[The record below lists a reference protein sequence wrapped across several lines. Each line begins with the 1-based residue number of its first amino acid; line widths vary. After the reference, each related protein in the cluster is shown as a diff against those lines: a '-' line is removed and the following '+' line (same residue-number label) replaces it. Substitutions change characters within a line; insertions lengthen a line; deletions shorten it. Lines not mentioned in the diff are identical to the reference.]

1 MIIHLYHQY
10 FRYPDEGGAV
20 RSFYLARHLLENG
33 HEVVVFTA
41 HNSES
46 GHKRIHGISVEYLPL
61 PYENQFGFGKRIRS
75 FVKFV
80 YLAIKRS
87 KQYPKPD
94 LNYVITTPLTT
105 GFIALWLKKTRKIPY
120 AFEVGDLWPEV
131 PIQMGVIKNQLAQKW
146 LYALERRI
154 YEKAKH
160 LIGLSPGIKDY
171 IEYSCDFKVKA
182 ISIPNMSDCEAF
194 RPHMREEAV
203 SEKHPFQISYI
214 GTFGIANQLETLIEF
229 ARLCA
234 KEKLPVHF
242 NLMGEGGREEV
253 LKTLSEDLSNISW
266 LPFGSHH
273 IVKTL
278 LENSDAIYVSF
289 QDIPILGTGS
299 PNKFF
304 DGLAA
309 GKLIIVNFEGWIK
322 DLILENECGLYYP
335 PEDPEDLLKNL
346 ISFIQSPS
354 LLESYQSNAR
364 TLAEVE
370 FERNKLLEDWMR
382 YLEA

>member
-1 MIIHLYHQY
+1 MIVHLFHQY
-10 FRYPDEGGAV
+10 FRHPGEGGAV
-20 RSFYLARHLLENG
+20 RSFYLARHLIETG
-33 HEVVVFTA
+33 HEVVVFTG

-46 GHKRIHGISVEYLPL
+46 GQKRIHGISVEYLPL
-61 PYENQFGFGKRIRS
+61 PYENNFGFGKRIRS
-75 FVKFV
+75 FLKFV
-80 YLAIKRS
+80 YYAIKRS

-105 GFIALWLKKTRKIPY
+105 GIIALWLKRTRKIPY

-131 PIQMGVIKNQLAQKW
+131 PIQMGVIKNRLAQKW
-146 LYALERRI
+146 LYAFERRV
-154 YEKAKH
+154 YKKAKH

-182 ISIPNMSDCEAF
+182 INIPNLSDCDAF
-194 RPHMREEAV
+194 QPHLREEAV
-203 SEKHPFQISYI
+203 SQQFPFRISYI

-229 ARLCA
+229 ARLCQQ
-234 KEKLPVHF
+234 KELPIQF
-242 NLMGEGGREEV
+242 NLMGEGGREEE
-253 LKTLSEDLSNISW
+253 LKALSKDLSNISW
-266 LPFGSHH
+266 MPFGSHQ

-278 LENSDAIYVSF
+278 LQASDGVYVSF

-309 GKLIIVNFEGWIK
+309 GKLMIVNFEGWIK
-322 DLILENECGLYYP
+322 DLILENECGLYHP
-335 PEDPEDLLKNL
+335 PGDPEDLLKNL
-346 ISFIQSPS
+346 LSFMQSPS
-354 LLESYQSNAR
+354 LLETYQKNAR

-370 FERNKLLEDWMR
+370 FDKNKLLEEWLDFIK
-382 YLEA
+382 